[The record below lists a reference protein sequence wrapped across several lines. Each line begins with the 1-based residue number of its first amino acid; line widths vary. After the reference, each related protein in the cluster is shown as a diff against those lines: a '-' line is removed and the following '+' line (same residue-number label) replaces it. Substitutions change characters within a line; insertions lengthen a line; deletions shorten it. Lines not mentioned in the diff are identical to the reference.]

1 LFKKRSYNMQGDPL
15 SLMLF
20 VLVMDVLSSLFRV
33 AEEKVLLSNLEG
45 ANVKTRLSMYADDV
59 VLFVRPREEL
69 NCVKLIL
76 DYFGEASGLVSIC
89 TKYMPSQ

>member
-1 LFKKRSYNMQGDPL
+1 
-15 SLMLF
+15 MLF

-45 ANVKTRLSMYADDV
+45 ANVKTRLSLYADDV

-76 DYFGEASGLVSIC
+76 DFFGVKRGIIV
-89 TKYMPSQ
+89 

>member
-1 LFKKRSYNMQGDPL
+1 
-15 SLMLF
+15 MLF

-45 ANVKTRLSMYADDV
+45 ANVKTRLSLYADDV

-76 DYFGEASGLVSIC
+76 DCFGVKRGIIV
-89 TKYMPSQ
+89 